1 MIHPDAAE
9 PLRRL
14 VDELY
19 RQADLQLT
27 PAQLQAMQAEALEDL
42 YTLIWKLESDWENRP

>member
-19 RQADLQLT
+19 RQADLRLT
-27 PAQLQAMQAEALEDL
+27 PAQLIAARAEALEDL
-42 YTLIWKLESDWENRP
+42 YSLVWKLEEDWS